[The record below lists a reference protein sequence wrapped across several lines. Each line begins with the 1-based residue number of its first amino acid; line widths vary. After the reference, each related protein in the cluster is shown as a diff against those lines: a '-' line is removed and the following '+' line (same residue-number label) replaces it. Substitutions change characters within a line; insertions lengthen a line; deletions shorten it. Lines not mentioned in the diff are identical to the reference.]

1 MTYIRQILMI
11 TLAIGVFLG
20 LQYQYWFGENGHRD
34 TLALQ
39 QKIQDQQH
47 ANAEQSQ
54 MNKVLQADVNDL
66 KNGLEAVEEHA
77 RVDLGLIKS
86 GEVFVQMS
94 TAPNAYANS
103 VEPVKNDPADA
114 IEPTQ

>member
-1 MTYIRQILMI
+1 MTYIRQIIMI
-11 TLAIGVFLG
+11 ILAISVFSG

-34 TLALQ
+34 TLLLQ
-39 QKIQDQQH
+39 QQIQDQQL
-47 ANAEQSQ
+47 ANDRQIQA
-54 MNKVLQADVNDL
+54 NKVLSADVDDL

-86 GEVFVQMS
+86 GETFVQMS
-94 TAPNAYANS
+94 TAPNAYANT
-103 VEPVKNDPADA
+103 VETVKNDPADA

>member
-1 MTYIRQILMI
+1 MTYIRQIIMLI
-11 TLAIGVFLG
+11 LALSVFLG

-39 QKIQDQQH
+39 AQIQDQQQ
-47 ANAEQSQ
+47 ANADQIQ
-54 MNKVLQADVNDL
+54 ANKVLYADVNDL

-77 RVDLGLIKS
+77 RLDLGLIKS
-86 GEVFVQMS
+86 GETFVQMS
-94 TAPNAYANS
+94 TAPNAYSDA
-103 VEPVKNDPADA
+103 VESIKTNPEDA